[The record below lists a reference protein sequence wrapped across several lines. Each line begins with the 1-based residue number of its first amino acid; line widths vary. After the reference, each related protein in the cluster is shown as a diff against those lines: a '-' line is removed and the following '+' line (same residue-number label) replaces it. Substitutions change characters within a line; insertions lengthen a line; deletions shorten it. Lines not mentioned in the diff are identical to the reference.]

1 VAGAAIG
8 SRKYANLSV
17 IHNYSTRLGVIIGVA
32 TAAVTLIFA
41 QQITSFFTYTPESAA
56 LAPTMIAFMQVMCLF
71 YPFVSPGIMSACL
84 FQGAGKGLT
93 SLFLNMLRDVV
104 LITMMAF
111 VLRVVLGRG
120 EQGIWWGIVF
130 GNVVGGVLSFLWAR
144 MYISRMKERNGAT
157 IVLKI

>member
-1 VAGAAIG
+1 
-8 SRKYANLSV
+8 
-17 IHNYSTRLGVIIGVA
+17 
-32 TAAVTLIFA
+32 
-41 QQITSFFTYTPESAA
+41 
-56 LAPTMIAFMQVMCLF
+56 MIAFMQVMCLF